1 MIRFSA
7 FGVRFTLPLLTLL
20 LPPLCIRLG
29 MKMQIGALILAL
41 SLHELAHIAA
51 ARLMRVEISEIRLTP
66 FGGSARMENPYGLR
80 SMQLA
85 VVAAAGPAANLLC
98 IIMLAAMTQW
108 ELLLAHTASGHVR
121 IHLTLFLFNLLP
133 ALPLDGGRLLYCLL
147 QLLTNR
153 KYALKACIIIGRCLA
168 TILICL
174 ALIGFW
180 RVRKLNLCLIMMSV
194 FILVSAQDERDAL
207 CNADLRQLNAD
218 RLDRLPVR
226 FYQMDAHSTVLEAI
240 QLTRPGEANWF
251 LLFKEKKPAGL
262 LDGRAIADYI
272 RSGGSSDAELGRLP
286 LMEFTQGSNRSAQ
299 VHLL

>member
-1 MIRFSA
+1 
-7 FGVRFTLPLLTLL
+7 
-20 LPPLCIRLG
+20 
-29 MKMQIGALILAL
+29 MQIGALILAL

-51 ARLMRVEISEIRLTP
+51 ARLMRVEIREIRLTP

-108 ELLLAHTASGHVR
+108 GILLAHTASGHVR

-174 ALIGFW
+174 ALLGFW
-180 RVRKLNLCLIMMSV
+180 HVRKLNLCLIMMSV

-272 RSGGSSDAELGRLP
+272 RRGGSSDAELGRLP